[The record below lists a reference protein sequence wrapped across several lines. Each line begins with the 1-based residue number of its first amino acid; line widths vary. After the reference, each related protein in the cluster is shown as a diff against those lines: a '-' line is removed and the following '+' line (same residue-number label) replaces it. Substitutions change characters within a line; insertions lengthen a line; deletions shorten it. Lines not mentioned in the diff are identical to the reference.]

1 MATNHPCRDGPTA
14 AQPAKD
20 RAWVGSF
27 ETISGREVHQLYG
40 PNDLTGCDYEKQLGD
55 PGWFPFTRGVHAD
68 MYRGRLWTM
77 RQFTGFGTAEQTNKR
92 FRFLL
97 DKGQT
102 GLSVAFDLP
111 TLMGFD
117 SDDPQAASEVGRL
130 GVAVDRRCAGAGYDR
145 FRWRPDPVAEGWC
158 AGSR

>member
-1 MATNHPCRDGPTA
+1 MPGRRQCRGDDCRNAALTAEAAACDRDLWPQTTPCRDGPTA

-102 GLSVAFDLP
+102 GLSVAFDL
-111 TLMGFD
+111 
-117 SDDPQAASEVGRL
+117 
-130 GVAVDRRCAGAGYDR
+130 
-145 FRWRPDPVAEGWC
+145 
-158 AGSR
+158 